1 MIVFAD
7 LSQMRMRAEV
17 DERFVHLI
25 RLGQE
30 AYIYGR
36 GLGDKRYR
44 SKIALIKP
52 LMGNKTVFS
61 RASGERKDLNVLEV
75 LVQPE
80 SPLNVPIGL
89 QIEVDIQL
97 VPQPSGPDAL
107 PPADVIGSD
116 DGTAPGKRAA
126 LDRGSPI
133 AITVARDF
141 GYSPLPSRHSEVKDR

>member
-1 MIVFAD
+1 
-7 LSQMRMRAEV
+7 
-17 DERFVHLI
+17 
-25 RLGQE
+25 
-30 AYIYGR
+30 
-36 GLGDKRYR
+36 
-44 SKIALIKP
+44 
-52 LMGNKTVFS
+52 MGNKTVFS

-116 DGTAPGKRAA
+116 DGAAPGKR
-126 LDRGSPI
+126 RRSI
-133 AITVARDF
+133 AEAR
-141 GYSPLPSRHSEVKDR
+141 